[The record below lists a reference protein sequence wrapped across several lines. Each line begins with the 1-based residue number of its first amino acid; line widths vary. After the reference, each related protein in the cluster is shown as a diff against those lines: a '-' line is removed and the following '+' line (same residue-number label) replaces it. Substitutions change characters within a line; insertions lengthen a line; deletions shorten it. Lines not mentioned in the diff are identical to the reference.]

1 MVLEIKQEPKL
12 TQQLLLTPQ
21 LQLAIKLLQLNRLEL
36 ENAIREELNQNP
48 LLEEEPREEEEE
60 VLWDSLIGWG
70 KKASRK
76 KDPFEE
82 GKPWEEEVRV
92 KIGLREHLLWQLRM
106 SFLDEE
112 GMRIGDFLIG
122 NLDDDGYLRISIEE
136 ASEILGVSVEK
147 VKEVLEVIQTFDP
160 PGIGARDL
168 KECLLIQLRQK
179 EEIDPLFIRIVEEG
193 FEEILKG
200 NLSTLSSRFNVS
212 KEKLQELLKLL
223 KTLET
228 KPGREF
234 FEVSTLYVIP
244 DLIIYKKDDNYEV
257 ILNEEG
263 LPRLRV
269 NKEYI
274 RKFEGKE
281 DPTLINYLKQ
291 KLKEAQWF
299 LRGLEQ
305 RQKTLGKIGR
315 SIVKFQRDFLEKG
328 IQYLKP
334 LVLKDVA
341 LDTGLHESTVS
352 RAIAGKYALTPQ
364 GLFELKFFFSSKVGD
379 GLVEMSSR
387 QVKKLIEDL
396 IAQESPSSPL
406 SDQEIAKI
414 LKRNYGLSIARR
426 TITKYREA
434 LGIPS
439 SKERR
444 REL

>member
-1 MVLEIKQEPKL
+1 LALEIKQEPRL

-48 LLEEEPREEEEE
+48 LLEEEPKQEEE
-60 VLWDSLIGWG
+60 VLGESLFGWG
-70 KKASRK
+70 KGGSRK

-82 GKPWEEEVRV
+82 GKPWEEE
-92 KIGLREHLLWQLRM
+92 IGIKPGLKEHLLWQLRM
-106 SFLDEE
+106 SPLDEE

-122 NLDDDGYLRISIEE
+122 NLDEDGYLKISLEE
-136 ASEILGVSVEK
+136 ASEALGVPVEK

-160 PGIGARDL
+160 PGVGARDL

-179 EEIDPLFIRIVEEG
+179 DGVDPLLIRILEEG

-200 NLSTLSSRFNVS
+200 NLNALRGRFNVP
-212 KEKLQELLKLL
+212 KEKIQELLRLL

-234 FEVSTLYVIP
+234 FEVSSLYVIP
-244 DLIIYKKDDNYEV
+244 DLIIYKKDDDYEV
-257 ILNEEG
+257 ILNDEG
-263 LPRLRV
+263 LPRLRI
-269 NKEYI
+269 NKEYL
-274 RKFEGKE
+274 RMFQEKE
-281 DPTLINYLKQ
+281 DPSLRSYLKQ

-334 LVLKDVA
+334 LALKDVA

-396 IAQESPSSPL
+396 IAQEDPSSPL
-406 SDQEIAKI
+406 SDQEIANI
-414 LKRNYGLSIARR
+414 LKHNYGLSIARR

-439 SKERR
+439 SKERK